1 MWSSTAFDSFGML
14 KEHCS
19 LAVLFLLY
27 VAKNGFR
34 LTWHA
39 ERSMLNSEDSLASQS
54 VWILQRDNINF
65 EFRYL
70 TLNVIILTY
79 VRARFIAFTLLDTMM
94 LGHLPSCVQGS
105 TFTNWLKVEDRLRRK
120 LCRACFIS
128 LFLTCSPIN
137 ASLTSQH
144 GMSKIEASLIRAVFC
159 IWRPLWTTN

>member
-1 MWSSTAFDSFGML
+1 MACWTFN
-14 KEHCS
+14 
-19 LAVLFLLY
+19 
-27 VAKNGFR
+27 AKWWRFAR
-34 LTWHA
+34 F
-39 ERSMLNSEDSLASQS
+39 SISLNSAKRQHQFWVQIFDTERYNL
-54 VWILQRDNINF
+54 NI
-65 EFRYL
+65 
-70 TLNVIILTY
+70 
-79 VRARFIAFTLLDTMM
+79 RARYIAFTLLDTMI